1 MIALNVQEGG
11 LQLMLALS
19 FILIEINSP
28 SVFEAWIKD
37 WR

>member
-1 MIALNVQEGG
+1 MLSIQEGCV
-11 LQLMLALS
+11 QLMLALS
-19 FILIEINSP
+19 VILLEINSP